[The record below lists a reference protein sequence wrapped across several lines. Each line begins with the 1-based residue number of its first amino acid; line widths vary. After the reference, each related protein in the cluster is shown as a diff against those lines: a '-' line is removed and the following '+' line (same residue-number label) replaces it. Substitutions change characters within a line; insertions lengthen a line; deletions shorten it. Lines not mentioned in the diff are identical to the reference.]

1 MNKFTTTLCIATTL
15 LTTGAMAGWSGSI
28 VADFEGLDTANADS
42 ENIEAYAFFSQH
54 AGLSWYCPEAEGA
67 DYQAGVYVPNGSDN
81 GYTYGVTS
89 GEQAF
94 YSPWE
99 SSVEISLDGGGLWAM
114 ESVWVNA
121 AWNNDLTINFQ
132 GLRDGQVVA
141 EMEHVHAY
149 ATVVELITFGNAF
162 VGIDT
167 LIVDSWGGYDAGF
180 EYSDTNYTN
189 FTMDDFTYSV
199 PAPGAIALL
208 GIAGLG
214 TRRRRARC

>member
-15 LTTGAMAGWSGSI
+15 LTTGAMAGWSGPI
-28 VADFEGLDTANADS
+28 VADFEELDTPNLGTYVES
-42 ENIEAYAFFSQH
+42 YGYFSQH
-54 AGLSWYCPEAEGA
+54 AGLSWYCPEASDI

-94 YSPWE
+94 YSPWA
-99 SSVEISLDGGGLWAM
+99 SPVEISLDGGGLWAM

-199 PAPGAIALL
+199 PAPGAIALF
-208 GIAGLG
+208 GIVGLCS
-214 TRRRRARC
+214 RRRRVS

>member
-1 MNKFTTTLCIATTL
+1 VGIGV
-15 LTTGAMAGWSGSI
+15 LTTGAMAEWHGPI
-28 VADFEGLDTANADS
+28 VADFEGLDTPYETGS
-42 ENIEAYAFFSQH
+42 GFVYGFFASH
-54 AGLSWYCPEAEGA
+54 AGLEWYCPEYIE
-67 DYQAGVYVPNGSDN
+67 DDQAGVYVPNGSNN

-94 YSPWE
+94 FSPFA
-99 SSVEISLDGGGLWAM
+99 SSVEISLDGGGLWTM

-121 AWNNDLTINFQ
+121 AWNDGMTFSFQ
-132 GLRDGQVVA
+132 GLREGQVVA

-162 VGIDT
+162 IGIDT
-167 LIVDSWGGYDAGF
+167 LFVDSWGGTDAGF
-180 EYSDTNYTN
+180 DGSGDHY
-189 FTMDDFTYSV
+189 TMDDFTYSV

-208 GIAGLG
+208 GIAGLC

>member
-15 LTTGAMAGWSGSI
+15 LTTGAMAGWSGPI
-28 VADFEGLDTANADS
+28 VADFEELDTPNSDLNYFES
-42 ENIEAYAFFSQH
+42 YGWFSQH
-54 AGLSWYCPEAEGA
+54 AGLSWYCPEASGG
-67 DYQAGVYVPNGSDN
+67 DYQAGVYVPDGSDH

-162 VGIDT
+162 IGIDT
-167 LIVDSWGGYDAGF
+167 LFVDSWGGTDAGF
-180 EYSDTNYTN
+180 GGSGKH

-199 PAPGAIALL
+199 PAPGAIALF
-208 GIAGLG
+208 GIVGLCS
-214 TRRRRARC
+214 RRRVS

>member
-15 LTTGAMAGWSGSI
+15 LTTGAMAGWSGPI
-28 VADFEGLDTANADS
+28 VADFEELDTPNSDETVLES
-42 ENIEAYAFFSQH
+42 YGFFSQH
-54 AGLSWYCPEAEGA
+54 AGLSWYCPGA
-67 DYQAGVYVPNGSDN
+67 PDIDYQAGVYVPNGSDN

-94 YSPWE
+94 ASPWE

-162 VGIDT
+162 IGIDT
-167 LIVDSWGGYDAGF
+167 LFVDSWGGTNAGF
-180 EYSDTNYTN
+180 GDSGEH

-199 PAPGAIALL
+199 PAPGAIALF
-208 GIAGLG
+208 GIVGLCS
-214 TRRRRARC
+214 RRRRVS

>member
-1 MNKFTTTLCIATTL
+1 MNNFTTTLCIATTL
-15 LTTGAMAGWSGSI
+15 LTTGAMAGLSGPI
-28 VADFEGLDTANADS
+28 VADFEGLDTPNTETYVITGGFTS
-42 ENIEAYAFFSQH
+42 H
-54 AGLSWYCPEAEGA
+54 AGLSWYCPEALGI
-67 DYQAGVYVPNGSDN
+67 DYQAAVYRPTEAET
-81 GYTYGVTS
+81 GYAYGVTS

-94 YSPWE
+94 FSPYA

-141 EMEHVHAY
+141 EMEHVHAD

-167 LIVDSWGGYDAGF
+167 LIVDSWGGTDAGF
-180 EYSDTNYTN
+180 GPGSADH

-199 PAPGAIALL
+199 PAPGAIAVL
-208 GIAGLG
+208 GLAGLAG
-214 TRRRRARC
+214 QRRRSRIS

>member
-1 MNKFTTTLCIATTL
+1 MHNFTTTLWISTTL
-15 LTTGAMAGWSGSI
+15 LTTGAMASWSGPI
-28 VADFEGLDTANADS
+28 VADFEGLNTTPDS
-42 ENIEAYAFFSQH
+42 GSFSSGGNFTSH
-54 AGLSWYCPEAEGA
+54 AGLSWYCPGWSG
-67 DYQAGVYVPNGSDN
+67 YQAGVYSPSEDET
-81 GYTYGVTS
+81 GYLYGVTS

-94 YSPWE
+94 YSPYA

-141 EMEHVHAY
+141 EMEHVHAD

-167 LIVDSWGGYDAGF
+167 LIVDSWGGTSAGF
-180 EYSDTNYTN
+180 GGGAGEH

-199 PAPGAIALL
+199 PAPSAIAVL
-208 GIAGLG
+208 GLAGLAG
-214 TRRRRARC
+214 QRRRRRIA